1 MPVAEKYSHTTEEIY
16 ALPEGK
22 RAELI
27 DGQIYDMAPPGRI
40 HQELVQQ
47 LSRTIG
53 NYIADHKGTCKVY
66 PAPFAVF
73 LNQDDKTY
81 VEPDISVICDNGKLD
96 DRGCNGA
103 PDWVIEIVSQSSQ
116 RMDYLTKL
124 FKYRTAGVREYWI
137 VNPMKRTVLVYLF
150 GENEDSTQYLFED
163 EIPVGIY
170 PDFTMRI
177 SEFVCTVSVISIS
190 SASTVRMLIT
200 DSSEKFMMGNA

>member
-1 MPVAEKYSHTTEEIY
+1 MPLAEKYSHTTEEIY

-66 PAPFAVF
+66 PAPFVLF

-137 VNPMKRTVLVYLF
+137 VNPMKCTVLVYLF

-177 SEFVCTVSVISIS
+177 SEFV
-190 SASTVRMLIT
+190 
-200 DSSEKFMMGNA
+200 

>member
-1 MPVAEKYSHTTEEIY
+1 MPLPQERVYTTEDIY
-16 ALPEGK
+16 NLPEGT

-27 DGQIYDMAPPGRI
+27 DGQIYYMAPPSRK
-40 HQELVQQ
+40 HQRVVGKLFTAISQ
-47 LSRTIG
+47 
-53 NYIADHKGTCKVY
+53 YIESKGGSCEPY
-66 PAPFAVF
+66 IAPFAVF
-73 LNQDDKTY
+73 LNENNKNY

-177 SEFVCTVSVISIS
+177 SEFV
-190 SASTVRMLIT
+190 
-200 DSSEKFMMGNA
+200 